1 MDDVTLLKDEEL
13 EVEDGADEAKS
24 DILADGLVDPLTGP
38 GAAPKN
44 ADDSGESSGQ
54 PLVSGTVGKFT
65 DEAPNGDDE
74 DEKSDQT
81 AEKVEPPEVGSTV
94 AQKPAGDPDG
104 KADVPSKVIGFASS
118 RSGLKSAILSMES
131 ERVARVRFMASTI
144 SRDLRIKTGTGVVR
158 LNRKGKIVEVLSFSG
173 TAHWLRD
180 GVPSGLVRLSSLL
193 GKPKLLTGAGS
204 FQLSERL
211 ALPTRRGVAI
221 SLPEGQV
228 GDCTIWRSRMGSV
241 SANVDGVQMLVDLE
255 GTGKSAQGDSGAPD
269 TPADRKELKE
279 EADGNK
285 ALSFEETKD
294 LGNDQAQVDFLPS
307 KVPFRRMWVL
317 DGEGTVQKNHR
328 KRIDNV
334 INAQMRLTWMHR
346 LKTQGELSLTGVHG
360 KPSQLTGKGSFV
372 TTREM
377 TLPGKRSPTVT
388 LGIGS
393 ELGATV
399 TEGKLRT
406 LEGSD
411 IDGDVERWPEP
422 EPPNIVNQMEIGDIP
437 KDIKGGAPRWMDLN
451 PEFYP
456 TRDLVY
462 QTGRALCN
470 MKGQSDRVKDIIQGF
485 GSAIWQS
492 GEGAGELVNFESL
505 SGGPKKVE
513 MMGDTALT
521 SAMDLKNGNGLE
533 LTTTADAAPMTLTVT
548 KGKPTL
554 VAGSGFGISATSNSS
569 ELYALTTRGSIALNK
584 GRAVNG
590 SAGVSFSRRPE
601 PIAKNRGPASDWN
614 VWLEPP
620 AGKLPSVTIDDSKL
634 SELSGAVTLSVDK
647 GGEQIFVVTGSGAQY
662 GPHDAP
668 EVTVL
673 GADLDMKSSVDLVTF
688 DTIRLGLGIGTGGT
702 ISLDKNDITRLG
714 GTLPFYLDNATGRYL
729 EGVLTGQY
737 ADGVFSGAGSMTLLQ
752 NQALGGKSG
761 EDGWTIGL
769 TTSTGLTA
777 TIVSNA
783 LTEMSG
789 VLNMAVAS
797 GPKTWATLK
806 ADGTYIHAERDF
818 TGGATIDVVSTMSLF
833 EHNDLEYFI
842 DAGSTAAVTVENSA
856 LTSFS
861 AGKIKLLVHEGD
873 ALWVSGGVSDVMYTR
888 ADNNLSGTIGGE
900 VHKDV
905 TRGMRNAADPNTVL
919 VHTGTK
925 ATVKMTESAF
935 ERMDVT
941 SAAISL
947 HLEEVGG
954 GPVDVKGTL
963 AGGMSQQDDGLLV
976 EDLTGSV
983 NLTKDWQVTERIRL
997 TKGSGLDSL
1006 TVEDNELQEVSGNIG
1021 AVVADEAGVD
1031 FASGQLAGS
1040 WSAETGLVEGYI
1052 TGTLLQDVTKTL
1064 SGDLAVTLH
1073 SGANARVDF
1082 EGGGISTISGKA
1094 IRATLT
1100 DGGEDLLTAEVSGTY
1115 NLAAGILESLTV
1127 TADLLKTFTF
1137 FNERMS
1143 LTGVSAAIQITNNV
1157 LVLAKGS
1164 ASVESTDMMIRKA
1177 TVSFEWSQ
1185 TSGGVSNF
1193 AFAGTA
1199 AWVAWQ
1205 DSDSSL
1211 KGSIALDYRSFTD
1224 FDFLGTAHYKM
1235 TEGAL
1240 AAGMS
1245 IEFDETLNPTI
1256 GGYLH
1261 YATTLLDQS
1270 TLFDK
1275 EWGVDIP
1282 ILSVGIATAWFGA
1295 EIGIGLD
1302 SAPLTFD
1309 GKASIANWR
1318 PFEQS
1323 APDFDMTAKA
1333 SWGLTF
1339 HARVAAHLEAGIQ
1352 LAIAGAGLGAEAGI
1366 GLNMPLTLT
1375 PMLNIFGDKDGFG
1388 GTVGI
1393 DIGLSASVIFD
1404 ASLYYFADLLMGWL
1418 GEYEGVMW
1426 EDSMEF
1432 PLFDTSWGGDFAFGD
1447 AKPKKKSPRVK
1458 VEGVPAVTAEEKS
1471 MTKGD
1476 MPAPGTVK
1484 TSKKDTVTDNTE
1496 KKKLPGK
1503 AGDEVDLGSA
1513 FGGDE
1518 KKGDSVFPSSF
1529 DQFFQGGDVAAMWD
1543 AFEAIQRFWD
1553 RLGIFF
1559 EILLSPATGIVRFA
1573 KEWYKEDGLF
1583 SGSSLADDVDAVEK
1597 GLVAAGKLIS
1607 GMGAN
1612 EWDTWYRVGQV
1623 VAGKMSLYEAYMGS
1637 DDAVMEAID
1646 GGAYKKMEGEELGSM
1661 LEVLCAGDTACVGD
1675 KEWGVLK
1682 ILRLAEKKGCLYTVL
1697 SDVSGT
1703 YTGANQVLWKLEG
1716 STDAEAVEIFDRNG
1730 IYWSYF

>member
-1 MDDVTLLKDEEL
+1 MDDVTH
-13 EVEDGADEAKS
+13 
-24 DILADGLVDPLTGP
+24 
-38 GAAPKN
+38 
-44 ADDSGESSGQ
+44 SGESSLR
-54 PLVSGTVGKFT
+54 PLVSGTVGKVS
-65 DEAPNGDDE
+65 DDADKGDDE
-74 DEKSDQT
+74 DEESEETPQK
-81 AEKVEPPEVGSTV
+81 AAPPEVGSKV
-94 AQKPAGDPDG
+94 AQAPTGDPDG
-104 KADVPSKVIGFASS
+104 KPDVPSKVLGYAKS
-118 RSGLKSAILSMES
+118 RSGLNTAILSMQS
-131 ERVARVRFMASTI
+131 ECVARVRFMMSNI
-144 SRDLRIKTGTGVVR
+144 SQDLRIKTGTGVVR

-173 TAHWLRD
+173 TAYWLRD
-180 GVPSGLVRLSSLL
+180 GVPAGLIRLSSLL
-193 GKPKLLTGAGS
+193 GKPNRLTGAGS

-221 SLPEGQV
+221 SLPEGQI
-228 GDCTIWRSRMGSV
+228 GECTIRRSRMGSV
-241 SANVDGVQMLVDLE
+241 SANVDGTQMRVDLE
-255 GTGKSAQGDSGAPD
+255 GTGKSAEAESGSPD
-269 TPADRKELKE
+269 TPADRKALKE

-285 ALSFEETKD
+285 ALSFKETKD
-294 LGNDQAQVDFLPS
+294 LGNDQADVEFLPS

-360 KPSQLTGKGSFV
+360 MPSKLTGKGSFV

-388 LGIGS
+388 LGVGS
-393 ELGATV
+393 ELAADV
-399 TEGKLRT
+399 QEGKLRT

-411 IDGDVERWPEP
+411 IDGDVERWPPP
-422 EPPNIVNQMEIGDIP
+422 EPPPILNQMEVADLP
-437 KDIKGGAPRWMDLN
+437 KTGKNGGPQWRDLN

-456 TRDLVY
+456 TSEIVY
-462 QTGRALCN
+462 QSGRALCN
-470 MKGQSDRVKDIIQGF
+470 VKGKGEDSRVKDIIQGF
-485 GSAIWQS
+485 GSAIWRS
-492 GEGAGELVNFESL
+492 GDSAGEVVNFELL

-513 MMGDTALT
+513 MMGETSLT
-521 SAMDLKNGNGLE
+521 SAMILKGDSKLE
-533 LTTTADAAPMTLTVT
+533 LTSTPSTAPMMLTVS
-548 KGKPTL
+548 KGEPTL
-554 VAGSGFGISATSNSS
+554 VAGSGFGISAVSNGS

-584 GRAVNG
+584 NRAVNG

-620 AGKLPSVTIDDSKL
+620 AGKLPSVTIEDSKL

-647 GGEQIFVVTGSGAQY
+647 GTEQIFVVTGNGAQY

-668 EVTVL
+668 EVTVA
-673 GADLDMKSSVDLVTF
+673 GADLDMKASVNLVTF

-702 ISLDKNDITRLG
+702 ISLVKNDITRLG

-737 ADGVFSGAGSMTLLQ
+737 TEGVFTGAGTMTLLQ

-769 TTSTGLTA
+769 TESTGLTA
-777 TIVSNA
+777 VIVNNV

-789 VLNMAVAS
+789 TLNMAVAS
-797 GPKTWATLK
+797 GPTLWATLT
-806 ADGTYIHAERDF
+806 ANGTYIHAERDF
-818 TGGATIDVVSTMSLF
+818 TGGATIDVLSTMSLF
-833 EHNDLEYFI
+833 EHKGLEYFI
-842 DAGSTAAVTVENSA
+842 DAGSTATVAVESSA

-861 AGKIKLLVHEGD
+861 AGKIKLLVHEGG
-873 ALWVSGGVSDVMYTR
+873 ALWVSGGVSDVVYTR
-888 ADNNLSGTIGGE
+888 KDNNLSGTIGGE

-925 ATVKMTESAF
+925 ATVKMTGSAF

-941 SAAISL
+941 GAAISV
-947 HLEEVGG
+947 HLDKVGG

-963 AGGMSQQDDGLLV
+963 AGGMSQQEDGLLV

-997 TKGSGLDSL
+997 LKGSGMDSL
-1006 TVEDNELQEVSGNIG
+1006 TVENNELQEVSGNIS
-1021 AVVADEAGVD
+1021 AIVADEAGVD
-1031 FASGQLAGS
+1031 FASGELAGS
-1040 WSAETGLVEGYI
+1040 WTAATGHVEGYI

-1073 SGANARVDF
+1073 SGASARVDF

-1100 DGGEDLLTAEVSGTY
+1100 DGGEDLMTAEVNGTY
-1115 NLAAGILESLTV
+1115 NFATGILESLTV

-1137 FNERMS
+1137 FNDRMS
-1143 LTGVSAAIQITNNV
+1143 LTGASAAIQITNNV

-1164 ASVESTDMMIRKA
+1164 ASVESTDMMIRSA
-1177 TVSFEWSQ
+1177 TVAFEWSQ
-1185 TSGGVSNF
+1185 TASGVSSF
-1193 AFAGTA
+1193 AFSGTA
-1199 AWVAWQ
+1199 AWVAWE
-1205 DSDSSL
+1205 DSESSL
-1211 KGSIALDYRSFTD
+1211 KGSVVLDYKSLAD
-1224 FDFLGTAHYKM
+1224 FNFLGTAHYKM

-1245 IEFDETLNPTI
+1245 LQFDETLNPTI

-1261 YATTLLDQS
+1261 YATTLLDGS

-1275 EWGVDIP
+1275 EWGIDIP
-1282 ILSVGIATAWFGA
+1282 IFSVGLATAWFGA
-1295 EIGIGLD
+1295 EIGVGLD

-1318 PFEQS
+1318 PFQQS
-1323 APDFDMTAKA
+1323 SPDFDMTAKA
-1333 SWGLTF
+1333 TWGLTF

-1352 LAIAGAGLGAEAGI
+1352 LAIAGAGLGAEAGV
-1366 GLNMPLTLT
+1366 GLNMPLTLA
-1375 PMLNIFGDKDGFG
+1375 PVLNIFGDKDGFG
-1388 GTVGI
+1388 GTVGLS
-1393 DIGLSASVIFD
+1393 IGLSASVSFD

-1418 GEYEGVMW
+1418 GEYEGTMW
-1426 EDSMEF
+1426 EDKIEF
-1432 PLFDTSWGGDFAFGD
+1432 PLFDTTFEEDFAFGD
-1447 AKPKKKSPRVK
+1447 SKPKKKSPKVK
-1458 VEGVPAVTAEEKS
+1458 VEGVPAAVAEEKS
-1471 MTKGD
+1471 MTKSD

-1484 TSKKDTVTDNTE
+1484 TSKKDEVVDKAPE
-1496 KKKLPGK
+1496 KQKLPGK
-1503 AGDEVDLGSA
+1503 GGDEMDLGSA
-1513 FGGDE
+1513 FGGE
-1518 KKGDSVFPSSF
+1518 ETKGDSVFPESF
-1529 DQFFQGGDVAAMWD
+1529 NPFFQGGDVAAMWD

-1559 EILLSPATGIVRFA
+1559 EILLSPVTGIVRFA

-1583 SGSSLADDVDAVEK
+1583 SGSSLVDDVEAVET
-1597 GLVAAGKLIS
+1597 GLVAAGNLIA
-1607 GMGAN
+1607 GLGAN
-1612 EWDTWYRVGQV
+1612 EWDTWFRVGQV
-1623 VAGKMSLYEAYMGS
+1623 IAGKMSLYEAYMGS

-1646 GGAYKKMEGEELGSM
+1646 GGAYKKMGGEELGSM
-1661 LEVLCAGDTACVGD
+1661 LEVLCAGDTACVGE
-1675 KEWGVLK
+1675 KEYGVVK

-1697 SDVSGT
+1697 ADVSGT
-1703 YTGANQVLWKLEG
+1703 YTGANQVLWKLDGE
-1716 STDAEAVEIFDRNG
+1716 TDAEAVKIFNRNG
-1730 IYWSYF
+1730 IDWSYL